1 MSPNQESI
9 PEVNLGLA
17 HIIGIDLNS
26 AALIAPGSPQ
36 YEWLVR
42 DLEAVDRNVT
52 PWVFVTSHFPL
63 YHATAV
69 APHRT
74 SHSCSSP
81 SYQSI
86 PQALNLNAPAAYYT
100 GEAAEAYSASGHEF
114 QPRRCDAM
122 SGGCEAS
129 VGELFGSLQS
139 SLDPLLAKYKVAA
152 SCP

>member
-69 APHRT
+69 APPHFPLMLLT
-74 SHSCSSP
+74 LP
-81 SYQSI
+81 SI
-86 PQALNLNAPAAYYT
+86 DTPGPQP
-100 GEAAEAYSASGHEF
+100 ERF
-114 QPRRCDAM
+114 
-122 SGGCEAS
+122 GGLLHGRGCR
-129 VGELFGSLQS
+129 GLQC
-139 SLDPLLAKYKVAA
+139 LRA
-152 SCP
+152 

>member
-9 PEVNLGLA
+9 LEVNLGLA

-69 APHRT
+69 APHVPLTLLTLLTNRYPR
-74 SHSCSSP
+74 P
-81 SYQSI
+81 S
-86 PQALNLNAPAAYYT
+86 T
-100 GEAAEAYSASGHEF
+100 
-114 QPRRCDAM
+114 
-122 SGGCEAS
+122 
-129 VGELFGSLQS
+129 
-139 SLDPLLAKYKVAA
+139 
-152 SCP
+152 